1 MVPPFCIYN
10 QSGWVA
16 EVLST
21 FLARCWE
28 GNGWRGARLA
38 KVEGRAVAAATGDGY
53 GAESTRFWP
62 RLACLSSCRT
72 SADPPSF

>member
-28 GNGWRGARLA
+28 GERLA
-38 KVEGRAVAAATGDGY
+38 RREIG
-53 GAESTRFWP
+53 ES
-62 RLACLSSCRT
+62 
-72 SADPPSF
+72 